1 MSEEAKNPKQPEEI
15 RNSTTADETTKRL
28 PELPNTDRTEEPA
41 AGEEWAGFDWEQ
53 GFFSWE
59 RSVIEEDEQ
68 KKHHLQEPAVPV
80 PEPAPEKETKKPV
93 KRKKRTIRTLPESI
107 LAAMIY
113 VVGVLVISFV
123 FATVGWKW
131 ANDFLALDKPEKTVS
146 ITISEGETVEQLAD
160 ELQEQGL
167 IEYKFLFKLFAG
179 LTKKSD
185 RITSGTYELNTEM
198 DYSALLNNISSTS
211 VYRETVTVTLLE
223 GSTMKEIFQLLED
236 SGVCSV
242 EKLTASAEEDEFD
255 YSFLDDVERTGA
267 ERLEGYLFPDTYEF
281 YKGAEAKSVLNK
293 MLSNFN
299 DRFTEEMEVKA
310 ETLGYSK
317 DDILIIASI
326 IEKETTGEDRRDIAS
341 VIYNRLKN
349 PDHDDISGHLQ
360 MDSTVQYILP
370 ERKEHLTDEDISI
383 ESPYNTYLVT
393 GLPVGPICSPG
404 LTSIQAA
411 LEPNQTNYYYFML
424 GDDGEDHFFT
434 DGSSFNAFKAAQT
447 GNQDEEE

>member
-1 MSEEAKNPKQPEEI
+1 
-15 RNSTTADETTKRL
+15 
-28 PELPNTDRTEEPA
+28 
-41 AGEEWAGFDWEQ
+41 
-53 GFFSWE
+53 
-59 RSVIEEDEQ
+59 
-68 KKHHLQEPAVPV
+68 
-80 PEPAPEKETKKPV
+80 
-93 KRKKRTIRTLPESI
+93 
-107 LAAMIY
+107 
-113 VVGVLVISFV
+113 
-123 FATVGWKW
+123 
-131 ANDFLALDKPEKTVS
+131 
-146 ITISEGETVEQLAD
+146 
-160 ELQEQGL
+160 
-167 IEYKFLFKLFAG
+167 
-179 LTKKSD
+179 
-185 RITSGTYELNTEM
+185 
-198 DYSALLNNISSTS
+198 
-211 VYRETVTVTLLE
+211 
-223 GSTMKEIFQLLED
+223 
-236 SGVCSV
+236 V

-326 IEKETTGEDRRDIAS
+326 IEKETTGEDRQDIAS

-393 GLPVGPICSPG
+393 GLPAGPICSPG